1 VAGGARVL
9 GADDNGGAVVALHP
23 AALGILGAVIR
34 MSLPFGADIVL
45 SSGRCVGLT
54 YKDTKNWDTSS
65 NDGYTRLGVAPNEE
79 VDPVV
84 WCLAGH

>member
-1 VAGGARVL
+1 
-9 GADDNGGAVVALHP
+9 
-23 AALGILGAVIR
+23 